1 MFTTYVI
8 KSVSTDKIYIGQAE
22 DFEKRLKRHNKELSY
37 NKKSYTA
44 KNKGPWKLV
53 YKEVFKTRTE
63 ALKRE
68 KYLKSHVG
76 RDYIRL
82 VIKATGL

>member
-1 MFTTYVI
+1 MFTIYVI
-8 KSVSTDKIYIGQAE
+8 KSESTGKIYVGQTE
-22 DFEKRLKRHNKELSY
+22 DFEKRLKRHNKELPY
-37 NKKSYTA
+37 NKKSYTT
-44 KNKGPWKLV
+44 KNIGPWKLV
-53 YKEVFKTRTE
+53 YKEVFGTRIE

-82 VIKATGL
+82 SIKNTGL